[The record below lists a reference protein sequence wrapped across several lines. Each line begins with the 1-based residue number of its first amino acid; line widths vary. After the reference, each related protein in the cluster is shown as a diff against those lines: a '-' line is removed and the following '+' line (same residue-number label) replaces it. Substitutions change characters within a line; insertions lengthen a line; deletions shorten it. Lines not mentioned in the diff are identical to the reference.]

1 MLAARARQAEPRAV
15 RDGRTRAE
23 DLQSRLAKAIV
34 SGVYLPGAR
43 LDEQSLA
50 DRFGVSRT
58 PVREALKQLA
68 VTGLV
73 ELRRHRGATVASIT
87 PESLGHLFETMAELE
102 ALCAGFA
109 AERMGK
115 AAKRRLAAML
125 EAAEKLVA
133 ADDPAAYSLHNL
145 DFHGAIY
152 AGGGNPHLAETT
164 VAVRTRLAPFRG
176 AQFRIPER
184 LGLSQMEHRAVV
196 QAILDGR
203 RDAAAE
209 AMRRHLLTVR
219 DAAMRYSRPANVPR

>member
-1 MLAARARQAEPRAV
+1 VRAPDEADPLTTNGVTKPSAEEVYRLLQARIV
-15 RDGRTRAE
+15 DGLLCPGERMREVAIAE
-23 DLQSRLAKAIV
+23 DLGI
-34 SGVYLPGAR
+34 
-43 LDEQSLA
+43 
-50 DRFGVSRT
+50 SRT

-184 LGLSQMEHRAVV
+184 LGLSQKEHRAVV
-196 QAILDGR
+196 EAILEGR
-203 RDAAAE
+203 REAAAE

-219 DAAMRYSRPANVPR
+219 DAAMRYSRPANGPS